1 MSLYRLRA
9 VITCRHHALT
19 IARSDRGLFRPIG
32 AQLRTGTLS
41 SSSQIQLS
49 SIILILYSSPVKQ
62 KTGAKTG
69 LFFGLFLGFFN
80 KTRQKQAKPPASVSN
95 FSERQ
100 GASTAPK
107 RLARRPWLVV
117 GALDPCFVST

>member
-69 LFFGLFLGFFN
+69 LFLGFFWAFLTKPGRN
-80 KTRQKQAKPPASVSN
+80 KPSPLLR
-95 FSERQ
+95 
-100 GASTAPK
+100 
-107 RLARRPWLVV
+107 
-117 GALDPCFVST
+117 